1 MQKFVEEWIEKNK
14 NQYMGPFS
22 GPLASHVVSIP
33 PEPLR
38 EFLSGFTLI
47 PGPFKVEDKD
57 PEIEKTVLA
66 FNGQIWEQCYFDG
79 EEFLLD
85 GDLQLVFENVTHWM
99 PMPDPVK

>member
-14 NQYMGPFS
+14 NQLTGPFT

-47 PGPFKVEDKD
+47 RGPFKVEDKK
-57 PEIEKTVLA
+57 PENGQEVLA
-66 FNGQIWEQCYFDG
+66 FNGEKWEKCLFENG
-79 EEFLLD
+79 VFLLGIYLECD
-85 GDLQLVFENVTHWM
+85 FDYVTHWM